1 MLSVLSVVSRLIEVL
16 LLAFRRSALYCKCV
30 WSYAREGELEQART
44 ASLQVEGIIEGLSI

>member
-1 MLSVLSVVSRLIEVL
+1 MLSVLSAVSRLIEVL